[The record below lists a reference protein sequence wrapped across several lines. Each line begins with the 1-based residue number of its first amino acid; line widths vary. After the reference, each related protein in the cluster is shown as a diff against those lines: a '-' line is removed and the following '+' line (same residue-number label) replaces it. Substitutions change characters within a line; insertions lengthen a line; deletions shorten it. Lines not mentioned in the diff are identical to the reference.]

1 MLMSP
6 LLIAAAV
13 LSAPAPAE
21 DFGAARAK
29 ALAPYIDD
37 QTFAVVRIDLTRADP
52 DGLAKLLR
60 EFGALDP
67 DDEKEYKPAAAR
79 WLSAFKKAG
88 GRELNYVLR
97 FPDPAEAP
105 AEGRAPNDDEPF
117 LVVPLADG
125 ADVKGLADL
134 LADSLAPMG
143 RREKVG
149 AALVAGD
156 EATLKR
162 LRTLKAADRPAL
174 AKAFA
179 AAGDGALQAVL
190 LPPPR
195 LVKLIDEHVPDLPK
209 ELGGTSTRPF
219 TEGVQWAALGLD
231 APPKLGLRL
240 TVRSPGAESAK
251 ALDAALAPVLKAIAA
266 DKNARAAIPEVEKVI
281 SLLTPTVEGSQ
292 LVLALDEKQA
302 RAALGPVARWAVAS
316 AMRIRA
322 SNNMHQLNLAAINHA
337 DANGGTMPAVATF
350 DKAGK
355 PLLSW
360 RVHLLPYLDQNALY
374 KEFHLDEP
382 WDSDH
387 NKKLIAKMPAV
398 FRGASRKLNEQGK
411 TTFLAPTGKGTA
423 WPGGGAA
430 LRYPASFTDGTSNT
444 ILFVLADDDH
454 AVEWTKPDDLKIDP
468 DKPHAGLG
476 KRAGTFVVGIA
487 DGSVRFLK
495 PTISK
500 ETLWAAFTPDAGD
513 ILGSDW

>member
-1 MLMSP
+1 MSP

-37 QTFAVVRIDLTRADP
+37 QTIAVVRLDLTKADP
-52 DGLAKLLR
+52 DALAKLLR

-67 DDEKEYKPAAAR
+67 DDEKEYKPAVAR

-88 GRELNYVLR
+88 GRELNYVVR
-97 FPDPAEAP
+97 FPDPEQAP
-105 AEGRAPNDDEPF
+105 AEGRGPDDTEPF
-117 LVVPLADG
+117 LVVPLTEG

-134 LADSLAPMG
+134 LLAADLAPP
-143 RREKVG
+143 RAHEKVG
-149 AALVAGD
+149 AALVAGS
-156 EATLKR
+156 EATIAR
-162 LRTLKAADRPAL
+162 LRKLKAADRPAL

-179 AAGDGALQAVL
+179 AAGDGAVQAVL

-209 ELGGTSTRPF
+209 ELGGASTRPF

-231 APPKLGLRL
+231 PPPKLALRL
-240 TVRSPGAESAK
+240 TVRSPSAESAK
-251 ALDAALAPVLKAIAA
+251 ALDAALAPVLKGITA
-266 DKNARAAIPEVEKVI
+266 DKDVRAALPEVEKVVAV
-281 SLLTPTVEGSQ
+281 LTPGVEGNQ
-292 LVLALDEKQA
+292 LVLTLDDKQA
-302 RAALGPVARWAVAS
+302 RAALGPVARWAVVSLA
-316 AMRIRA
+316 RVKA
-322 SNNMHQLNLAAINHA
+322 SNSLKQLNLASVNHA

-360 RVHLLPYLDQNALY
+360 RVQLLPYLDENDLY

-387 NKKLIAKMPAV
+387 NKKLIARMPAV
-398 FRGASRKLNEQGK
+398 FRGNNRKLNEQGK
-411 TTFLAPTGKGTA
+411 TVFLAPTGKGTA
-423 WPGGGAA
+423 WPGGAVA
-430 LRYPASFTDGTSNT
+430 LRYPASFADGTSNT
-444 ILFVLADDDH
+444 ILFVLADDEH

-476 KRAGTFVVGIA
+476 KRAGTFLVGLA
-487 DGSVRFLK
+487 DGSVHLLK

-500 ETLWAAFTPDAGD
+500 ETLWAAFTPAGGEV
-513 ILGSDW
+513 LGADW

>member
-1 MLMSP
+1 
-6 LLIAAAV
+6 
-13 LSAPAPAE
+13 
-21 DFGAARAK
+21 
-29 ALAPYIDD
+29 
-37 QTFAVVRIDLTRADP
+37 VRLDLTKADP
-52 DGLAKLLR
+52 DALAKVLR

-67 DDEKEYKPAAAR
+67 DDEKEYKPAAAH
-79 WLSAFKKAG
+79 WLSAFRKAG
-88 GRELNYVLR
+88 GRELVYVLR
-97 FPDPAEAP
+97 FPDPAQAP

-117 LVVPLADG
+117 LVVPLTDG
-125 ADVKGLADL
+125 ADVKGLSDL
-134 LADSLAPMG
+134 LTTGFAPPG
-143 RREKVG
+143 SREKVG
-149 AALVAGD
+149 AALVAAG

-162 LRTLKAADRPAL
+162 LRTMKAADRPAL

-179 AAGDGALQAVL
+179 AAGDGAVQAVL

-209 ELGGTSTRPF
+209 ELGGGSTRPF

-251 ALDAALAPVLKAIAA
+251 ALDGALAPVLKAIAA
-266 DKNARAAIPEVEKVI
+266 NKDVRAAIPEVEKVI
-281 SLLTPTVEGSQ
+281 ALLTPGFEGSQ
-292 LVLALDEKQA
+292 LVLTLDEKQA
-302 RAALGPVARWAVAS
+302 RAALAPLARWAVAS
-316 AMRIRA
+316 VMRIRA
-322 SNNMHQLNLAAINHA
+322 SNNMHQLILAAMNYA
-337 DANGGTMPAVATF
+337 DANGGTMPAVANF

-360 RVHLLPYLDQNALY
+360 RVHLLPYLEENELY

-387 NKKLIAKMPAV
+387 NKKLLAKMPAV

-411 TTFLAPTGKGTA
+411 TALLAPTGKGTA
-423 WPGGGAA
+423 WPGGAA
-430 LRYPASFTDGTSNT
+430 GLRFPASFTDGTSNT
-444 ILFVLADDDH
+444 ILLVMADDDH
-454 AVEWTKPDDLKIDP
+454 AVEWTRPDDLKIDP

-476 KRAGTFVVGIA
+476 KRAGTFVIGLA

-500 ETLWAAFTPDAGD
+500 ETLWAAFTPAGGEV
-513 ILGSDW
+513 LGADW